1 MTPET
6 MLTVA
11 ADAAQAVLAA
21 RDGDPIQAA
30 RHAISAALT
39 LVPKE
44 MAEQLLTDEAVR
56 RANAIADLMER
67 EKFG

>member
-6 MLTVA
+6 MLSVA

-21 RDGDPIQAA
+21 KDGDPVGAA

-44 MAEQLLTDEAVR
+44 MADQLLTDEAVR
-56 RANAIADLMER
+56 RANAIADLLEK
-67 EKFG
+67 EKFE